1 MRGPNERRVNLERK
15 LRRQSTDAETRLWLC
30 LRDRRLCGSKFVRQ
44 EAIESYVVDFIC
56 RERRLIIEVDGAS
69 MRTIRTIATET
80 ASFLRQ
86 DIVCSDSGIPMC

>member
-69 MRTIRTIATET
+69 MRTIRTTATET